1 MITNKLQLNS
11 PDDVGSG
18 MPRPPQVKSAFAA
31 VS

>member
-1 MITNKLQLNS
+1 MITNILQLNS

-18 MPRPPQVKSAFAA
+18 MPLLGKSRRAFAA